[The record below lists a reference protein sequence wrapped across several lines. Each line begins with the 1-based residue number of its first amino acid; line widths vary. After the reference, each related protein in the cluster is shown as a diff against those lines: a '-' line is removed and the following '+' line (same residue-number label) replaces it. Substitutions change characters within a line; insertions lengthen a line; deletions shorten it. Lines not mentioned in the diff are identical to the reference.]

1 MSHTIMNI
9 KRAVLTVDT
18 VDCSDAT
25 TDANLALTD
34 TVTNW
39 QPISGNDI
47 TDLGDAGEVINVS
60 FGQDL
65 SASTTT
71 HATLLANRGQVVP
84 VTLKPSGATDL
95 TEIAADV
102 KIGAVSVVGGPR
114 GVAVATCILHVQ
126 KDTGG
131 VGATVMSADG
141 AQVYPAFIAPPA
153 P

>member
-1 MSHTIMNI
+1 MHTILNI
-9 KRAVLTVDT
+9 KRAVLTVDA
-18 VDCSDAT
+18 VNCSDAT

-47 TDLGDAGEVINVS
+47 TDLGDAGEVINVA

-65 SASTTT
+65 SSSTTC
-71 HATLLANRGQVVP
+71 HATLLAKRGQVVS
-84 VTLKPSGATDL
+84 VSLKPSGATDA

-102 KIGAVSVVGGPR
+102 MVGAVSTVGGPR
-114 GVAVATCILHVQ
+114 GVATATCVLHVQ
-126 KDTGG
+126 KDTDGI
-131 VGATVMSADG
+131 GATVMSADG
-141 AQVYPAFIAPPA
+141 AQVYPTFIAPPG